1 MFFSRFFKKSYPQIR
16 KNADELFESD
26 HFADARREYLEA
38 LDMVNK
44 GDGEAGDRSYLESKI
59 AETGNRLA
67 VMNIGEAEVA
77 LRTGSEKK
85 AAEYLQLAI
94 MLADDASIRQKA
106 ENLLQPSE
114 ITNQITSVDNHSHS
128 AHGCSSCSTSAHKN
142 IENPVEISHNLSAS
156 EKFQLLI
163 NTLPGDLPERYAQI
177 GEKFASAYLFA
188 YEDNIQEA
196 DRLYNELL
204 DEQASDIVFY
214 EKGTLHFRAGDVKGC
229 EILFK
234 HSLQANPSNP
244 LTHLSLAQLYADSGR
259 YSDASEVLD
268 SMLQKGILPEQ
279 TLVMRGDLF
288 ASQGLFE
295 DAIGIFTPALENPA
309 LKKTAAER
317 LVQILNIQG
326 RDEEAAFLTKKYLK
340 GCC

>member
-26 HFADARREYLEA
+26 HFADARREYQEA

-44 GDGEAGDRSYLESKI
+44 GDGEAGDRSYLENKI
-59 AETGNRLA
+59 ADTGNRLA
-67 VMNIGEAEVA
+67 VLNIGEAEA
-77 LRTGSEKK
+77 AIRSGSQTK
-85 AAEYLQLAI
+85 ANEYLQLAI
-94 MLADDASIRQKA
+94 VLADDAGIRQKA
-106 ENLLQPSE
+106 EKLLQPSE
-114 ITNQITSVDNHSHS
+114 ITNQIPLGNNHSHS

-142 IENPVEISHNLSAS
+142 VDNTVEISHNLSS
-156 EKFQLLI
+156 QERFQLLI
-163 NTLPGDLPERYAQI
+163 NTLPGDLPERYGQL

-188 YEDNIQEA
+188 YDDNVQEA

-204 DEQASDIVFY
+204 DEQVNDIVFY
-214 EKGTLHFRAGDVKGC
+214 EKGTLHFRTGDLKGC

-234 HSLQANPSNP
+234 HSLQVNQENP

-259 YSDASEVLD
+259 YNDAFEVLD

-288 ASQGLFE
+288 ASQGLYE
-295 DAIGIFTPALENPA
+295 NAIDVFTPALENPI

-326 RDEEAAFLTKKYLK
+326 RDQEAAFLAKTYLK